1 MEAEIIQPNYKL
13 TLPMRPRALLHATA
27 MCLLLAAAT
36 VWAQAQVIPEIV
48 PRQKPA
54 STAQKPEWPGGPLVK
69 PSESILNR
77 SALLESLSNRPES
90 ILKRRSASPGERPD
104 LTFKTSEQTAALK
117 QSAELEQ
124 RLKRVAGPQLKLLQK
139 IAPGFSPP
147 AVVDG
152 SVKRFAT
159 GFEAGARNPD
169 RFLSEVQP
177 NLLSKW
183 TKVPRDKRIFVIGAG
198 KDSAKISEI
207 TESLRSDGYAVFFY
221 KVCSEGGGALCSHEA
236 VGAMCA
242 KSGWTV
248 LYETPY
254 AKLSE
259 YVQVEIATA
268 GFVEGLNE
276 RVFLISNE
284 ELFAGH
290 FVAMYV
296 ANMPMPT
303 PSAVK

>member
-1 MEAEIIQPNYKL
+1 
-13 TLPMRPRALLHATA
+13 

-36 VWAQAQVIPEIV
+36 VWAQAPVIPKIV

-90 ILKRRSASPGERPD
+90 ILKRSASPESLSNRPESILKRRSASPGERPD
-104 LTFKTSEQTAALK
+104 LTFKTPEQTAALK

-207 TESLRSDGYAVFFY
+207 TESLRSDGYEVFFY
-221 KVCSEGGGALCSHEA
+221 EFCSEGGGALCSHEA

-296 ANMPMPT
+296 ANMPTPT